1 VLQTWKQ
8 EALPFYPKPGR
19 KGTLMKLVV
28 WRRFCSGRVKQ
39 WAVLDKADVVLF
51 KSEHKGS
58 CVTVMRLLK
67 EGKTE

>member
-1 VLQTWKQ
+1 MQ
-8 EALPFYPKPGR
+8 
-19 KGTLMKLVV
+19 LVV

-39 WAVLDKADVVLF
+39 WAVLDTTGKVLF

-67 EGKTE
+67 EGKAE